1 MTKLITRTRYF
12 LRGVWVRQDALGQ
25 VYSWVFADDV
35 TVRLALP
42 RSATDF
48 NNSEEAQRLEPHW
61 AHVRASAVS
70 ETEFAHAVY
79 LVQVD
84 AEFEDPINARQAKA
98 AYQAERSSSD
108 NEIMADYRDQ
118 VEIAWHKG
126 YEACEHAI
134 TAWLAHVRVTKIQ
147 PWLGTAAE
155 NAPQFGGSYLI
166 DAEQNEVPI
175 MSFGSQRSQTIRHQ
189 AAGRTLSLTVDDL
202 DSIRDRVASSERPD
216 VASTLMA
223 DARFLSAEAKI
234 KDPQRAILSAA
245 SACEIKAKITMRDR
259 VDDEQAEAL
268 EKRLKHT
275 SNLRDLIE
283 RPAKIAFG
291 KKLNDVQPELV
302 PRIVRLNEVRDAIMH
317 RGTTVGDGE
326 AWQLVAAAGMLL
338 EWLESA

>member
-108 NEIMADYRDQ
+108 T
-118 VEIAWHKG
+118 KL
-126 YEACEHAI
+126 
-134 TAWLAHVRVTKIQ
+134 WLIIETR
-147 PWLGTAAE
+147 WRSLGT
-155 NAPQFGGSYLI
+155 
-166 DAEQNEVPI
+166 
-175 MSFGSQRSQTIRHQ
+175 
-189 AAGRTLSLTVDDL
+189 
-202 DSIRDRVASSERPD
+202 RD
-216 VASTLMA
+216 M
-223 DARFLSAEAKI
+223 
-234 KDPQRAILSAA
+234 
-245 SACEIKAKITMRDR
+245 
-259 VDDEQAEAL
+259 
-268 EKRLKHT
+268 
-275 SNLRDLIE
+275 
-283 RPAKIAFG
+283 RPA
-291 KKLNDVQPELV
+291 NMPS
-302 PRIVRLNEVRDAIMH
+302 R
-317 RGTTVGDGE
+317 RGLHMSG
-326 AWQLVAAAGMLL
+326 
-338 EWLESA
+338 

>member
-1 MTKLITRTRYF
+1 MTKLMTRTRYF
-12 LRGVWVRQDALGQ
+12 LRGVWVREGALGQ

-42 RSATDF
+42 RSAMDF
-48 NNSEEAQRLEPHW
+48 NKAEEAERIEPRW
-61 AHVRASAVS
+61 AHLRAGAVS
-70 ETEFAHAVY
+70 ETEVVYAVY

-84 AEFEDPINARQAKA
+84 AEFEGPINARQAKA
-98 AYQAERSSSD
+98 AYQAGRSSSD
-108 NEIMADYRDQ
+108 NEAIADYQDQ

-134 TAWLAHVRVTKIQ
+134 TAWLSHVRVAKIQ
-147 PWLGTAAE
+147 PWLGIAAE
-155 NAPQFGGSYLI
+155 NAQQFGESYLI
-166 DAEQNEVPI
+166 DVEENEVPI
-175 MSFGSQRSQTIRHQ
+175 IAFASQRSQTVRHQ
-189 AAGRTLSLTVDDL
+189 AAGRMLSLTVDDL
-202 DSIRDRVASSERPD
+202 DSIRDRVARSERPD

-223 DARFLSAEAKI
+223 DARFLSAEAEI

-245 SACEIKAKITMRDR
+245 SACEIKAKMTMRDR
-259 VDDEQAEAL
+259 VADEHAEAL

-275 SNLRDLIE
+275 SNLRDLVE

-291 KKLNDVQPELV
+291 KKLKDDHLELV
-302 PRIVRLNEVRDAIMH
+302 PQIIRLNEVRDAIMH
-317 RGTTVGDGE
+317 RGATVDERE